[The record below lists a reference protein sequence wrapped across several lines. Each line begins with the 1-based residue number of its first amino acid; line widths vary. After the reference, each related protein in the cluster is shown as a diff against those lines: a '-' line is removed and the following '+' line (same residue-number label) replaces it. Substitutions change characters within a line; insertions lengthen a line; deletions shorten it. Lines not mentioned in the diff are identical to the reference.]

1 MKQMIDDSHLHVAA
15 LADAVPNHYTGPYH
29 LNAFDGIFA
38 FAHAMHAIALRIG
51 RNDFQDGDLILQ
63 ELQRVSF
70 DGASGAVAF
79 NAEMNRLAGYDL
91 LGSSDS
97 GDMTQQGFWMPDLG
111 LMKNA
116 ETSTVGSNT
125 PCRSVAE
132 QLAAQAAEES
142 AAIRRAI
149 AFVLG
154 TVVFLVLALWLA
166 VAWRNKIRRSHYS
179 TFCSYSQR
187 DGGDS
192 AQFLKRELDKA
203 LLYRCGLRSCSTRG
217 KNFIDTEELDDIAP
231 ERLVT
236 CVKSSRVFVLILSR
250 SLLTRPWCLVRT
262 VCLCGSWLK
271 AREMICLT

>member
-1 MKQMIDDSHLHVAA
+1 MVL
-15 LADAVPNHYTGPYH
+15 GP
-29 LNAFDGIFA
+29 
-38 FAHAMHAIALRIG
+38 
-51 RNDFQDGDLILQ
+51 
-63 ELQRVSF
+63 
-70 DGASGAVAF
+70 
-79 NAEMNRLAGYDL
+79 
-91 LGSSDS
+91 
-97 GDMTQQGFWMPDLG
+97 
-111 LMKNA
+111 K
-116 ETSTVGSNT
+116 VGSNT

-142 AAIRRAI
+142 AAIRRAV

-154 TVVFLVLALWLA
+154 AVVFLVLAIWLA

-231 ERLVT
+231 DNLVT
-236 CVKSSRVFVLILSR
+236 CVKTSRVFVVILSR

-262 VCLCGSWLK
+262 VYLCGASLHACK
-271 AREMICLT
+271 TVCPT